1 MNGTEYSDSNISK
14 YYLQHNLKGSLIRYP
29 DDVSSDAV
37 TSEIPCQVVRDVV
50 ADIPHRELLE
60 LSARF
65 SHSFLKWLDASSAG
79 GLSYP
84 RLRVL
89 EALHCQGPAKMKT
102 LADGLGLSARNMTA
116 VADSLEDEGLLRRVA
131 HPSDRRATLLEL
143 TDEGVAAADDSLV
156 PRLAEISR
164 LFDELSP
171 TAQNTLRGILTTL
184 VQAMESGCG
193 ERAEP

>member
-1 MNGTEYSDSNISK
+1 MNVGAETIPHAGGEPDADAEIDS
-14 YYLQHNLKGSLIRYP
+14 
-29 DDVSSDAV
+29 A
-37 TSEIPCQVVRDVV
+37 
-50 ADIPHRELLE
+50 HRELLE
-60 LSARF
+60 MAARF
-65 SHSFLKWLDASSAG
+65 SHSFLRWVDNRAAG

-102 LADGLGLSARNMTA
+102 LADALGLSARNMTA
-116 VADSLEDEGLLRRVA
+116 VADSLEGEGFVRRVA

-143 TDEGVAAADDSLV
+143 TDEGLAAADDSLQ

-171 TAQNTLRGILTTL
+171 DARGDLRDTLAKL
-184 VQAMESGCG
+184 VAAMESGCPKQC
-193 ERAEP
+193 EA

>member
-1 MNGTEYSDSNISK
+1 MS
-14 YYLQHNLKGSLIRYP
+14 R
-29 DDVSSDAV
+29 DAV

-50 ADIPHRELLE
+50 GDIPHRELLE

-79 GLSYP
+79 GLTYP

-89 EALHCQGPAKMKT
+89 EALHCQGSAKMKT
-102 LADGLGLSARNMTA
+102 LADALGLSARNMTA

-143 TDEGVAAADDSLV
+143 TAEGVVAADSLLA

-171 TAQNTLRGILTTL
+171 TAQNTLRGILATL

-193 ERAEP
+193 ERTEP